1 MFVSQT
7 TAVTDMRNQTLGTES
22 KEQKSVS
29 RYSSSLLVSIV
40 PTYHSSRMAVVVGKE
55 DFSVHMLH
63 STNCKSVWYQKI
75 KVKTKPKT
83 RTPYVTMG
91 GM

>member
-7 TAVTDMRNQTLGTES
+7 TAVTDMRNQTSGTES
-22 KEQKSVS
+22 KEQKPVS
-29 RYSSSLLVSIV
+29 RYSSSLLVSVV
-40 PTYHSSRMAVVVGKE
+40 PTYHSSRMAVLASKE
-55 DFSVHMLH
+55 HFQCI
-63 STNCKSVWYQKI
+63 CKSVWHQKI

-83 RTPYVTMG
+83 QTPYVTMG